1 MTTDITNAATEA
13 APGPPGALPPDLA
26 APPAAT
32 TTLPGPA
39 GPAAER
45 RRSTSTVRRTDVF
58 SAVGA
63 AAASLALTWL
73 FFTRLAPFSGGL
85 GFVVCAYA
93 LFLALYALLVS
104 YDEDGPTV
112 RDRIASAIVHSLA
125 VLLLVAL
132 GFVLVYTLW
141 SGRKALP
148 HLNFFT
154 QDMREAGPLDPL
166 SVGGIRHAIIGTLIQ
181 IAIGLVLT
189 VPAGLLCAVFLN
201 EVPGRY
207 ARFVRTVVEAM
218 TALPSIVAGLFVY
231 ATAILAV
238 GLDKSG
244 FAAALAISVM
254 MLPIIIRASDV
265 VIRLVPGTLRE
276 ASYALGA
283 PRWRTVWHV
292 VLPTARSGL
301 TTAVILG
308 TARGVGET
316 SPVLLTAGFTAVTN
330 YQPFHNPMVSLPLAA
345 FEFVQSP
352 QPAMIARGFGTAS
365 VLVVLVLA
373 LFVAARVVGGR
384 GPGELTRR
392 GTHRRVVA
400 SRRDQ
405 ERFARRAA
413 RSAGGRAEAS
423 EVRTEALWRTA
434 PGGSAAPAVRAAPGG
449 PGDPGDT
456 TAHGASS
463 APTGPAA
470 PVGPGDPGGPD
481 TPRPPDTPATTDQ
494 DQEHPDQGT
503 AQGVDGS

>member
-1 MTTDITNAATEA
+1 MTTDVTSAAGA
-13 APGPPGALPPDLA
+13 AGPGPHAAQPPRPGGAETPRDP
-26 APPAAT
+26 APPPPA
-32 TTLPGPA
+32 TTLPRTA
-39 GPAAER
+39 GTTGTAPER
-45 RRSTSTVRRTDVF
+45 RRSTGTTRQSDVL
-58 SAVGA
+58 ALVGA
-63 AAASLALTWL
+63 AAAALSTTWL

-85 GFVVCAYA
+85 GFVVCAYL
-93 LFLALYALLVS
+93 LFLAFYALLVS
-104 YDEDGPTV
+104 FDEDGPAV

-125 VLLLVAL
+125 LLLLVAL
-132 GFVLVYTLW
+132 TFVLVYTLW

-148 HLNFFT
+148 HLNFLT
-154 QDMREAGPLDPL
+154 QDMRKAGPLDPL
-166 SVGGIRHAIIGTLIQ
+166 TVGGIRHAIIGTLIQ
-181 IAIGLVLT
+181 ITIGLVLT

-244 FAAALAISVM
+244 LAASLAISVM

-276 ASYALGA
+276 ASYALGS

-330 YQPFHNPMVSLPLAA
+330 YQPLHNPMVSLPLAA

-373 LFVAARVVGGR
+373 LFVVARVIGGR
-384 GPGELTRR
+384 GPGELTRS
-392 GTHRRVVA
+392 GTHRAVLA

-405 ERFARRAA
+405 QRFARRAA
-413 RSAGGRAEAS
+413 AS
-423 EVRTEALWRTA
+423 TA
-434 PGGSAAPAVRAAPGG
+434 ATATGSTASAAADTVTTSSAAADTVTTGGIAADG
-449 PGDPGDT
+449 PGRTDT
-456 TAHGASS
+456 AE
-463 APTGPAA
+463 
-470 PVGPGDPGGPD
+470 
-481 TPRPPDTPATTDQ
+481 Q
-494 DQEHPDQGT
+494 DHAHPDQGP